1 MKKIIWCLL
10 VCCVFTACSEGENAK
25 QIESFWDTQ
34 KALIMTK
41 LFGIG
46 SPLMSRGA
54 VQPEQLSEQDMQN
67 FEEMVKDWEQT
78 QPEPEEVKLEAPAQ
92 PEPPEQPQPPVATE
106 VKPKPAPKKR
116 PKRQESQ
123 FMDITMEDPS
133 GAVEGKAPLKD
144 RQAMQKSLE
153 KVMQDNENMLHDIVQ
168 AFGTETQ
175 AQAFEITAKTEKALR
190 RQAASSASLQEYL
203 KVERQLLKKQEQSLN
218 QLMQNNARRLR

>member
-10 VCCVFTACSEGENAK
+10 ACFVLTACSTGENAEEIK
-25 QIESFWDTQ
+25 NFWDTQ
-34 KALIMTK
+34 KSLIMTQ

-78 QPEPEEVKLEAPAQ
+78 QPEQEEVKLEVPVQ
-92 PEPPEQPQPPVATE
+92 PEQPQPPVATE

-133 GAVEGKAPLKD
+133 GTVKGKAPLKD
-144 RQAMQKSLE
+144 RQAMQKSLD
-153 KVMQDNENMLHDIVQ
+153 KVMQDNENTLKDIMQ

-175 AQAFEITAKTEKALR
+175 AQAFAITAKTEKALR
-190 RQAASSASLQEYL
+190 QQAAKSTSYQEYL
-203 KVERQLLKKQEQSLN
+203 KVERQLIKKQEQSLN